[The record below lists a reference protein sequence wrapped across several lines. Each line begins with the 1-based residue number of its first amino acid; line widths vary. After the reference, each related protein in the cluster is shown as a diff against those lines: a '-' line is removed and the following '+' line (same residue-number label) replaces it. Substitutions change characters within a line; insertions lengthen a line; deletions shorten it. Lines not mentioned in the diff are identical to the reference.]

1 MASWHPNHH
10 HDQHLLGHDHFD
22 CCPDEP
28 GVRIRP
34 VSFSELEDY
43 LEHLANLGE
52 RPPLPRARVVGIT
65 SLQSGFL
72 DQHGRPGRSAMTEYR
87 RRRATDWRTW
97 KPTLALRI
105 IAVLAAGV
113 GTGLLTAA
121 VARSSLAWLVGLIAT
136 AALAWRL
143 RFRPTADTLAWRRGA
158 QGERRTARLLAPL
171 ERHGYQVFHDLA
183 IPGSAAN
190 VDHLVVG
197 PTGVFVIDSKRYR
210 GHLHYSAGRLWH
222 GRRPLDHILETLWW
236 EATQVAETLG
246 FGPDLHIYP
255 VLCVHVARLPGCAN
269 SWWTASPSLPRAPSA
284 QPSKRPGRHSPP
296 SRSSWSPPTSTPAS
310 SLQPDPQT
318 TLPQFALGNNWTV
331 CPGPCRALG
340 RGLGS
345 APAHCSPQTIASR
358 A

>member
-1 MASWHPNHH
+1 MASWHLNHH
-10 HDQHLLGHDHFD
+10 QPSRGGDHD

-34 VSFSELEDY
+34 VTFAELEGY
-43 LEHLANLGE
+43 LERLANPDE
-52 RPPLPRARVVGIT
+52 NPPLPRTRLVGIT
-65 SLQSGFL
+65 SPQSGFL
-72 DQHGRPGRSAMTEYR
+72 DQNGRPGRSAITEYR
-87 RRRATDWRTW
+87 RRRATDWQTW

-105 IAVLAAGV
+105 AAVLATGV

-121 VARSSLAWLVGLIAT
+121 VATSSLAWLVGLIA
-136 AALAWRL
+136 AAAQAWRL
-143 RFRPTADTLAWRRGA
+143 RFRSTADTLAWRRGA

-210 GHLHYSAGRLWH
+210 GHLHYSAGRLWQ
-222 GRRPLDHILETLWW
+222 GRRPLDHTLDTLWW

-255 VLCVHVARLPGCAN
+255 VLCVHVARLPWLRELLVNGIPVLA
-269 SWWTASPSLPRAPSA
+269 AGAL
-284 QPSKRPGRHSPP
+284 RP
-296 SRSSWSPPTSTPAS
+296 A
-310 SLQPDPQT
+310 LQT
-318 TLPQFALGNNWTV
+318 TRQALSSEQV
-331 CPGPCRALG
+331 ELVAAHVHV
-340 RGLGS
+340 S
-345 APAHCSPQTIASR
+345 FQPAT
-358 A
+358 

>member
-1 MASWHPNHH
+1 MASWHLNHH
-10 HDQHLLGHDHFD
+10 QPSRGGDHD

-34 VSFSELEDY
+34 VTFAELEGY
-43 LEHLANLGE
+43 LERLANPDE
-52 RPPLPRARVVGIT
+52 NPPLPRTRLVGIT
-65 SLQSGFL
+65 SPQSGFL
-72 DQHGRPGRSAMTEYR
+72 DQNGRPGRSAITEYR
-87 RRRATDWRTW
+87 RRRATDWQTW

-105 IAVLAAGV
+105 AAVLATGV
-113 GTGLLTAA
+113 GTRLLTAA
-121 VARSSLAWLVGLIAT
+121 VATSSLAWLVGLIA
-136 AALAWRL
+136 AAAQAWRL

-210 GHLHYSAGRLWH
+210 GHLHYSAGRLWQ
-222 GRRPLDHILETLWW
+222 GRRPLDHTLDTLWW

-255 VLCVHVARLPGCAN
+255 VLCVHVARLPWLRELLVNGIPVLA
-269 SWWTASPSLPRAPSA
+269 AGAL
-284 QPSKRPGRHSPP
+284 RP
-296 SRSSWSPPTSTPAS
+296 A
-310 SLQPDPQT
+310 LQT
-318 TLPQFALGNNWTV
+318 TRQALSSEQV
-331 CPGPCRALG
+331 ELVAAHVHV
-340 RGLGS
+340 S
-345 APAHCSPQTIASR
+345 FQPAT
-358 A
+358 